1 MANSLGNGNNIVGQ
15 KLTYTCNTG
24 YEFKDVVPAGASSQ
38 GLFPI
43 KFQILNVLLKV
54 KILKLFHFR
63 YCAYK
68 CNQGNLY

>member
-1 MANSLGNGNNIVGQ
+1 MNILFKEYCATLPTTPGISTVANSLGNGNNIVGQ

-38 GLFPI
+38 GLFPT

-54 KILKLFHFR
+54 
-63 YCAYK
+63 
-68 CNQGNLY
+68 